1 MRAIHKWQKALSIV
15 YLLILTLLI
24 LSLIQGSYGKN
35 SIPFEWRFVSCL
47 VFAGFTLLQFLVFR
61 HDQKKETPQKEL
73 ESLYVFPFVKFFAT
87 LSVDSYIIG
96 FSWAILVYWF
106 PKDASLEYTLQTVQA
121 SIMYVGF
128 ILLLIAALILEILY
142 LYKIRK
148 SYKQ

>member
-1 MRAIHKWQKALSIV
+1 MAKSIAHRLSFDINTFDFVAYTRQLWKKQHSLRMAICFLFGFCRI
-15 YLLILTLLI
+15 Y
-24 LSLIQGSYGKN
+24 
-35 SIPFEWRFVSCL
+35 PFAVSCL
-47 VFAGFTLLQFLVFR
+47 SSR
-61 HDQKKETPQKEL
+61 SKKEAPQKEL
-73 ESLYVFPFVKFFAT
+73 ESLYVFPFIKFFAT

-121 SIMYVGF
+121 SILYVGF
-128 ILLLIAALILEILY
+128 ILLLIAALILEIFY